1 MEVTYRPDAFA
12 GYRNTTISVIARER
26 AEQHPDRAAILLDS
40 GEEITFAAIY
50 AEAARLSLA
59 LGQLGLRRGD
69 VVSFQLPNWR
79 EPVAINIACSML
91 GLVINPVIP
100 IYRDRELGFIL
111 RDTRARVLFV
121 PENFRG
127 FDYPAMVAAL
137 RADLPDL
144 EHVVVVRPG
153 AEDTD
158 TPGTQSYAALLAS
171 APAEEAAPEESVSP
185 DDVKIVMYTSGTTG
199 NPKAVRH
206 SHNTL
211 TRALDNG
218 VDAWRL
224 GRDDVMLMPSPVTHI
239 TGFCNGMELPF
250 FTDARA
256 VFMERW
262 NVDDAIGLIERT
274 GASVCISA
282 TPFLN
287 ELVTAAHERGLGLPS
302 MRLFACGGASVPP
315 QLIRETHRV
324 LDNCRAFRV
333 YGSTEAP
340 LVTTGF
346 QRPEEEELAAGTD
359 GHIYNYEVRVLDES
373 GRVLERD
380 ADGEIAVRGPTLML
394 GYGDAAQTES
404 AFDADGFFLTG
415 DIGHVTAQ
423 GAIVITDRKKDI
435 IIRGGENLSAREIE
449 EVILDHPAIV
459 EAAVVAMPH
468 ERLGEGVAV
477 YVVCR
482 DGSEPMTLE
491 TLVAFLADSGLAK
504 QKWPQRLEPAPELPK
519 TASGKVRKDVL
530 RRQLR
535 EQAGV
540 QPG

>member
-1 MEVTYRPDAFA
+1 MDVTYRPDAFA
-12 GYRNTTISVIARER
+12 GYRNTTISAVARER
-26 AEQHPDRAAILLDS
+26 AQQRPGETAIRLDS
-40 GEEITFAAIY
+40 GEDITFSAIY
-50 AEAARLSLA
+50 AEAMKVASA
-59 LGQLGLRRGD
+59 LHALGLRRGD

-111 RDTRARVLFV
+111 RDTRARALFIPDV
-121 PENFRG
+121 FRG
-127 FDYPAMVAAL
+127 FDYPAMIKSL
-137 RADLPDL
+137 REELPDL
-144 EHVVVVRPG
+144 EHVIVVRSG
-153 AEDTD
+153 AER
-158 TPGTQSYAALLAS
+158 PEFRSYDRLLAE
-171 APAEEAAPEESVSP
+171 APGVDGVPEESVSP

-199 NPKAVRH
+199 NPKAVNH

-218 VDAWRL
+218 VDAWNL

-262 NVDDAIGLIERT
+262 KVDEAIDLIERT

-287 ELVTAAHERGLGLPS
+287 ELVRAAGERGLALPS

-315 QLIRETHRV
+315 QLIRETHRI
-324 LDNCRAFRV
+324 LANCRAFRV

-346 QRPEEEELAAGTD
+346 QQPEEEDLAAGTD
-359 GHIYNYEVRVLDES
+359 GHIYNYEVRVLDEA
-373 GRVLERD
+373 GCVLGTG

-394 GYGDAAQTES
+394 GYGDAEQTGA

-415 DIGHVTAQ
+415 DIGHVTSE

-449 EVILDHPAIV
+449 EVILDHPALV

-477 YVVCR
+477 YVVLHGIS
-482 DGSEPMTLE
+482 DTMSLE
-491 TLVAFLADSGLAK
+491 DLVAFLAEAGLAK
-504 QKWPQRLEPAPELPK
+504 QKWPQRLEIVRELPK

-535 EQAGV
+535 EQGQA
-540 QPG
+540 

>member
-1 MEVTYRPDAFA
+1 MEVTYRPQSFA
-12 GYRNTTISVIARER
+12 GYRNTTIAAAARTR
-26 AEQHPDRAAILLDS
+26 ALQQPNDTAIFLDT
-40 GEEITFAAIY
+40 GEEITFASVLD
-50 AEAARLSLA
+50 EAMLLARA
-59 LGQLGLRRGD
+59 LRKLGMRAGD

-79 EPVAINIACSML
+79 EPVAINIACCML

-111 RDTRARVLFV
+111 RDTRARLLFI
-121 PENFRG
+121 PEVFRG
-127 FDYPAMVAAL
+127 FDYPAMLAAL
-137 RADLPDL
+137 RDDVPDL
-144 EHVVVVRPG
+144 EHVVVVKARQLAP
-153 AEDTD
+153 DTL
-158 TPGTQSYAALLAS
+158 SYQTLLDAAAS
-171 APAEEAAPEESVSP
+171 ENNDVPDDVVSP
-185 DDVKIVMYTSGTTG
+185 DAIKIVMYTSGTTG

-218 VDAWRL
+218 VDAWNL
-224 GRDDVMLMPSPVTHI
+224 GRGDVMLMPSPVTHI

-256 VFMERW
+256 AFMQRW
-262 NVDDAIGLIERT
+262 DVDEAIALIQRT
-274 GASVCISA
+274 AATICISA

-287 ELVTAAHERGLGLPS
+287 ELVMAAGERQLGLPS

-346 QRPEEEELAAGTD
+346 QRPEDEALAAGTD
-359 GHIYNYEVRVLDES
+359 GHIDNYELRVLDES
-373 GRVLERD
+373 GRVLPLN
-380 ADGEIAVRGPTLML
+380 ADGEIAVRGPTLMC
-394 GYGDAAQTES
+394 GYGDAAQMQD

-415 DIGHVTAQ
+415 DIGHVTPQ

-449 EVILDHPAIV
+449 EVILDHPSV
-459 EAAVVAMPH
+459 LQAAVVAMPH
-468 ERLGEGVAV
+468 PRLGEGVAV
-477 YVVCR
+477 FIVQQDTGV
-482 DGSEPMTLE
+482 DLTLAA
-491 TLVAFLADSGLAK
+491 LVAFLTGSGLAK
-504 QKWPQRLEPAPELPK
+504 QKWPQRLELVSDLPK

-530 RRQLR
+530 RQQLR
-535 EQAGV
+535 DQRPDALV
-540 QPG
+540 

>member
-1 MEVTYRPDAFA
+1 MQITFRPDAFA
-12 GYRNTTISVIARER
+12 GYRNTTIAAVARER
-26 AEQHPDRAAILLDS
+26 ARQRPDDTAIRFDS
-40 GEEITFAAIY
+40 GAEVTFSAIY
-50 AEAARLSLA
+50 AEATRLAGA
-59 LGQLGLRRGD
+59 LRQLGLRRGD

-79 EPVAINIACSML
+79 EPVAINIACAML

-111 RDTRARVLFV
+111 RDTGARVLFIPGV
-121 PENFRG
+121 FRG
-127 FDYPAMVAAL
+127 FDYPAMVAGM

-144 EHVVVVRPG
+144 EHVIVVGP
-153 AEDTD
+153 DTAGS
-158 TPGTQSYAALLAS
+158 PELSYDALLA
-171 APAEEAAPEESVSP
+171 AAPVESEFADAAVEP

-199 NPKAVRH
+199 NPKAVQH

-218 VDAWRL
+218 VDAWNL

-250 FTDARA
+250 FTDAGA

-262 NVDDAIGLIERT
+262 NVDDAIALIERT

-287 ELVTAAHERGLGLPS
+287 ELVTAAEARGLGLPS

-315 QLIRETHRV
+315 QLIRKTHQV
-324 LDNCRAFRV
+324 LENCRAFRV

-346 QRPEEEELAAGTD
+346 QRPEEEALAAGTD
-359 GHIYNYEVRVLDES
+359 GHVYNYEVRVLDEAGS
-373 GRVLERD
+373 VLGKG

-394 GYGDAAQTES
+394 GYGDAEQTRG

-415 DIGHVTAQ
+415 DIGHITDQ
-423 GAIVITDRKKDI
+423 DAIVITDRKKDI

-449 EVILDHPAIV
+449 EAILDHPAIS

-477 YVVCR
+477 YVVLR
-482 DGSEPMTLE
+482 DASEAMSLDV
-491 TLVAFLADSGLAK
+491 LLAFLVDAGLAK
-504 QKWPQRLEPAPELPK
+504 QKWPQRLQLTQELPK

-540 QPG
+540 